1 MSNSKLDVLQR
12 PIIMVNTP
20 NMESKKLRIDVPGLI
35 RQKTTMNIVEE
46 GQSDESPRQHNIDM
60 LLPEINKKNK
70 VGVFHETFSSN
81 NSSENQFATK
91 TIRETTSPLEYANT
105 ISHLETDK
113 KIIPSLGEAKEPI
126 QKQ

>member
-1 MSNSKLDVLQR
+1 
-12 PIIMVNTP
+12 
-20 NMESKKLRIDVPGLI
+20 
-35 RQKTTMNIVEE
+35 
-46 GQSDESPRQHNIDM
+46 M

-126 QKQ
+126 QK